1 MGLMVERRIRADS
14 GDFTKKMSKTVEKT
28 PRNSLLSSVLVNF
41 RRRNVDHVD
50 EASIFR
56 ALAA

>member
-1 MGLMVERRIRADS
+1 
-14 GDFTKKMSKTVEKT
+14 MSKTVGKT
-28 PRNSLLSSVLVNF
+28 PRNSLLPSVLVNF
-41 RRRNVDHVD
+41 RRRRRHCVD